1 MITQPLEIDYSGIS
15 QEAVGVPDS
24 DSWEPP
30 IHKFFGRRQA
40 NGKMEKE
47 PIYVHQE
54 YPRLMYSLAAPGK
67 IVARIAHNAADLRAL
82 GEGWEKTPAAF
93 GYISAPSHDEHLALQ
108 GSPTALPDVAAAIK
122 RGYVRREV
130 A

>member
-1 MITQPLEIDYSGIS
+1 MIIQPLEIDYSGIS
-15 QEAVGVPDS
+15 QEATGAQDP

-40 NGKMEKE
+40 SGKMEKE
-47 PIYVHQE
+47 PVYVHQE

-67 IVARIAHNAADLRAL
+67 IIARIAHSAADVAGL

-108 GSPTALPDVAAAIK
+108 GSLTARPDVAAAVK
-122 RGYVRREV
+122 RGLVRRDI

>member
-1 MITQPLEIDYSGIS
+1 MSTQPLEIDYSGIS
-15 QEAVGVPDS
+15 QEATGSQDA

-30 IHKFFGRRQA
+30 IHKFFGRRQP

-47 PIYVHQE
+47 PVYVHQE

-67 IVARIAHNAADLRAL
+67 IVARIVQSAADVADL

-93 GYISAPSHDEHLALQ
+93 GYISAPSHEEHLALQ
-108 GSPTALPDVAAAIK
+108 GAPAARPEVAAAIK
-122 RGYVRREV
+122 RSYVRRDL